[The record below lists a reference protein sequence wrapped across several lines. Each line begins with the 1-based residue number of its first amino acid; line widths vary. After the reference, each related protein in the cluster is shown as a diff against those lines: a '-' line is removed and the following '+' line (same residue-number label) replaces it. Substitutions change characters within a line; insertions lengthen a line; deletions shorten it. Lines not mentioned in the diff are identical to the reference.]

1 MAFTSVHN
9 QEDQSYLIAFR
20 SLLGAQVASVAAT
33 PTYLVHALRKGSF
46 RLRGLARYNIAVPL
60 IGAVL
65 GGAGGW
71 VEGSQLSPAVL
82 ARRVSDSRLDV
93 VRARRDDYQLI
104 GSVVGALTLPALFL
118 RRVGLITGMLGG
130 AGLGSAVGV
139 LTFYGKGYLH
149 DNEPV
154 LPVSGEKPIP
164 EQDIPK

>member
-33 PTYLVHALRKGSF
+33 PTYFVHAIRKGSF
-46 RLRGLARYNIAVPL
+46 RLRGLARIAVPL
-60 IGAVL
+60 IGAVI

-71 VEGSQLSPAVL
+71 IEGSQLSPAVL

-93 VRARRDDYQLI
+93 ARARRDDYQLI

-118 RRVGLITGMLGG
+118 RRVGLVTGMLGG

-149 DNEPV
+149 ENKPL
-154 LPVSGEKPIP
+154 LPATGEKPIP